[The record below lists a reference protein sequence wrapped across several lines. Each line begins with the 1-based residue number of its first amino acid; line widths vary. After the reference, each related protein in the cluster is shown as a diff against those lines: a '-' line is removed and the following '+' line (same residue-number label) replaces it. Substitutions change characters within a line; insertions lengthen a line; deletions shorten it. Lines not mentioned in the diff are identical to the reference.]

1 MTTQPTVAS
10 VRILITTSLTD
21 DGVQSYIDD
30 ATVTVGPC
38 ALKIDCAT
46 MTIIIKYV
54 AAHLIALSRNSGA
67 GTLTAK
73 KLGDASESYTRT
85 ALGTGLSETSY
96 GQSALNMD
104 PSGCLANLGKRR
116 GFAKLL

>member
-1 MTTQPTVAS
+1 MTTQPTVAA
-10 VRILITTSLTD
+10 VRTLVTTTMD
-21 DGVQSYIDD
+21 DPSVQSFIDD

-38 ALKIDCAT
+38 SLGIDCAT
-46 MTIIIKYV
+46 LTVIIKYV
-54 AAHLIALSRNSGA
+54 AAHLIALSRNNGA
-67 GTLTAK
+67 GTLTSK
-73 KLGDASESYTRT
+73 KLGDASEAYTRT

-104 PSGCLANLGKRR
+104 PTGCLANLGKRR